1 MYGLSNQPRNLG
13 TFEFSMKIRE
23 DFNALFG
30 VNPDLVSSAPGR
42 VNLIGEHI
50 DYSDGFVLP
59 FAIQARTFSAIRLR
73 SDDRIRVSS
82 NQHKREIFESST
94 EKLKPLTGPVWTRYI
109 LGVLWS
115 LDIKAGL
122 DILVDS
128 EVPSGAGL
136 SSSAALEC
144 SVAVAVNQHLQ
155 LGKSLS
161 ELARA
166 TQRAENE
173 YVGVPCGIMDQ
184 SISLMGRSGH
194 ALLLDCRDLST
205 RQIKVDFESN
215 GLKLLIV
222 DTRAHHALVDGG
234 YAQRRAQCEAVAKEL
249 GVKALRDLSL
259 GELEGARNRL
269 PEINYIRA
277 RHAVTEISRVLEA
290 VKHLEA
296 DQFAS
301 FGSLLTKSHQS
312 LRDDYNVSCPELDL
326 AVDTALELGAL
337 GARMVGGGF
346 GGSAIALIRDEDS
359 ARVAREIEQA
369 FSKSGFGSPRFFDSL
384 PGDGARVE
392 SSN

>member
-1 MYGLSNQPRNLG
+1 MN
-13 TFEFSMKIRE
+13 IRE
-23 DFNALFG
+23 DFAKLFG
-30 VNPDLVSSAPGR
+30 LNPDLVSSAPGR

-59 FAIQARTFSAIRLR
+59 FAIQARTYCALRIR
-73 SDDRIRVSS
+73 SDERIRVAT
-82 NQHKREIFESST
+82 NQHKRDIFESSIS
-94 EKLKPLTGPVWTRYI
+94 ELKTQTGPVWSRYI
-109 LGVLWS
+109 LGVLWA
-115 LDIKAGL
+115 LEIKVGVE
-122 DILVDS
+122 ILVDS

-144 SVAVAVNQHLQ
+144 SVAIALNHHLE
-155 LGKSLS
+155 LGRSLT
-161 ELARA
+161 ELARI

-184 SISLMGRSGH
+184 SISLMGRAGH

-215 GLKLLIV
+215 NLKLLIV

-234 YAQRRAQCEAVAKEL
+234 YAERRAQCESVAKAL
-249 GVKALRDLSL
+249 GVRAMRDLSL
-259 GELEGARNRL
+259 GELEAARTRL
-269 PEINYIRA
+269 PDVNYKRA

-290 VKHLEA
+290 VKVLEA
-296 DQFAS
+296 DDFS
-301 FGSLLTKSHQS
+301 NFGDLLTKSHQS

-326 AVDTALELGAL
+326 AVDTALNLGAL

-346 GGSAIALIRDEDS
+346 GGSAIALIRSDD
-359 ARVAREIEQA
+359 AAKVALGIEQA
-369 FSKSGFGSPRFFDSL
+369 FEKRGFSSPRFFDSL

-392 SSN
+392 SY

>member
-1 MYGLSNQPRNLG
+1 MN
-13 TFEFSMKIRE
+13 IRE
-23 DFNALFG
+23 DFAKLFG
-30 VNPDLVSSAPGR
+30 LNPDLVSSAPGR

-59 FAIQARTFSAIRLR
+59 FAIQARTYCALRIR
-73 SDDRIRVSS
+73 SDERIRVAT
-82 NQHKREIFESST
+82 NQHKRDIFESSIS
-94 EKLKPLTGPVWTRYI
+94 ELKTQTGPVWSRYI
-109 LGVLWS
+109 LGVLWA
-115 LDIKAGL
+115 LEIKVGVE
-122 DILVDS
+122 ILVDS

-144 SVAVAVNQHLQ
+144 SVAIALNHHLE
-155 LGKSLS
+155 LGRSLT
-161 ELARA
+161 ELARI

-184 SISLMGRSGH
+184 SISLMGKTGH

-215 GLKLLIV
+215 NLKLLIV

-234 YAQRRAQCEAVAKEL
+234 YAERRAQCESVAKAL
-249 GVKALRDLSL
+249 GVRAMRDLSL
-259 GELEGARNRL
+259 GELEAARTRL
-269 PEINYIRA
+269 PDVNYKRA

-290 VKHLEA
+290 VKVLEA
-296 DQFAS
+296 DDFS
-301 FGSLLTKSHQS
+301 NFGDLLTKSHQS

-326 AVDTALELGAL
+326 AVDTALNLGAL

-346 GGSAIALIRDEDS
+346 GGSAIALIRSDD
-359 ARVAREIEQA
+359 AAKVALGIEQA
-369 FSKSGFGSPRFFDSL
+369 FEKRGFSSPRFFDSL

-392 SSN
+392 SY

>member
-1 MYGLSNQPRNLG
+1 MN
-13 TFEFSMKIRE
+13 IRE
-23 DFNALFG
+23 DFAKLFG
-30 VNPDLVSSAPGR
+30 LYPDLVSSAPGR

-59 FAIQARTFSAIRLR
+59 FAIQARTYCALRIR
-73 SDDRIRVSS
+73 SDERIRVAT
-82 NQHKREIFESST
+82 NQHKRDIFESSIS
-94 EKLKPLTGPVWTRYI
+94 ELKPQTGPVWSRYI
-109 LGVLWS
+109 LGVLWA
-115 LDIKAGL
+115 LGIKVGVE
-122 DILVDS
+122 ILVDS

-144 SVAVAVNQHLQ
+144 SVAIALNHHHE
-155 LGKSLS
+155 LGRSLT
-161 ELARA
+161 ELARI

-184 SISLMGRSGH
+184 SISLMGRAGH

-215 GLKLLIV
+215 NLKLLIV

-234 YAQRRAQCEAVAKEL
+234 YAERRAQCEAVAKAL
-249 GVKALRDLSL
+249 GVRAMRDLSL
-259 GELEGARNRL
+259 GELEAARTRL
-269 PEINYIRA
+269 PDVNYKRA

-290 VKHLEA
+290 VKVLEA
-296 DQFAS
+296 DDFS
-301 FGSLLTKSHQS
+301 NFGDLLTKSHQS

-326 AVDTALELGAL
+326 AVDTALNLGAL

-346 GGSAIALIRDEDS
+346 GGSAISLIRSDD
-359 ARVAREIEQA
+359 AAKVALGIEQA
-369 FSKSGFGSPRFFDSL
+369 FEKRGFSSPRFFDSL

-392 SSN
+392 SY